1 MRKSIV
7 YTSKKEN
14 IAGLIYICI
23 QMFILPPALTFV
35 NSLLPTPLS
44 IGALNFIFF
53 AINFICVSIIFR
65 YYLISSIRALL
76 RDPYPVL
83 RYALIGFLLY
93 QAGKFAI
100 SILIILLYP
109 QFSNL
114 NDSAVM
120 DSVAQNYT
128 LMSLGT
134 IILAPIAEEVL
145 YRGVVFS
152 GIHKRNAFLGY
163 VISTVVFSLIHIISY
178 INLYNPIALL
188 CSFLVYLP
196 AGVCLAW
203 AYAKSGNI
211 IAPILIHIAVNQL
224 GILYMR

>member
-7 YTSKKEN
+7 YTSNKEN
-14 IAGLIYICI
+14 IAGLVYICI
-23 QMFILPPALTFV
+23 QMFILPSALTLI
-35 NSLLPTPLS
+35 NSLFRNPLS
-44 IGALNFIFF
+44 VGALNFIFF
-53 AINFICVSIIFR
+53 AINFICVSVIFR
-65 YYLISSIRALL
+65 HYLVSSFRSIL
-76 RDPYPVL
+76 REPYPVL
-83 RYALIGFLLY
+83 RYALFGFFLY
-93 QAGKFAI
+93 QMGKFLI
-100 SILIILLYP
+100 SILIIFLYP

-128 LMSLGT
+128 LMSIGT

-145 YRGVVFS
+145 YRGVVF
-152 GIHKRNAFLGY
+152 GCLHKKNAILGY
-163 VISTVVFSLIHIISY
+163 VISTVVFSLIHIVSY
-178 INLYNPIALL
+178 IHLYDPMALL

-196 AGVCLAW
+196 AGLCLAW

-224 GILYMR
+224 GILYLR